1 MRADHDRLHDILE
14 AIEAIHR
21 YSIKGRDEFD
31 GNELVQVWCLHHIL
45 LIGEAAS
52 KLSENDRRLSTAIP
66 WRELIGM
73 RNILIHAY
81 FDVSWKR
88 VWSVVANDLAPLKAE
103 IQRLLTLPDISE
115 ES

>member
-1 MRADHDRLHDILE
+1 MLE
-14 AIEAIHR
+14 AIEAIQR
-21 YSIKGRDEFD
+21 YSAKGQVEFD
-31 GNELVQVWCLHHIL
+31 SNELVQVWCLHHIL

-52 KLSENDRRLSTAIP
+52 KLSEAARSASSTVP

-81 FDVSWKR
+81 FDVNWKR

-103 IQRLLTLPDISE
+103 VQRLLELPGIKPS
-115 ES
+115 